1 MEFLKELFTAAENG
15 SLTYEQLEAACKE
28 KGIKV
33 VNLSDGNY
41 VSKRKY
47 DDDLKAK
54 DTAIDTLKGN
64 LEARD
69 SDISKLRDDL
79 QKNKDDAQKAV
90 DLSKQLEDWQ
100 TKYKTETDNL
110 NAQLKKQAK
119 VFAVRDF
126 VGAKKFTS
134 KAAKRDFTNYLM
146 EKELDVQDGKIIG
159 GDDYLT
165 AYKKENADAFVVETP
180 NNQPKQPTFVNSTN
194 GAESI
199 TKSGGE
205 FKFNFTGV
213 RKHD

>member
-1 MEFLKELFTAAENG
+1 MEFLKELFKAAENG
-15 SLTYEQLEAACKE
+15 SLTYEQLEASCKE

-54 DTAIDTLKGN
+54 DTTIDTLKGN

-69 SDISKLRDDL
+69 SDISKLKDDL
-79 QKNKDDAQKAV
+79 EKNKDDAQKAV
-90 DLSKQLEDWQ
+90 DLGKQLQDWQ
-100 TKYKTETDNL
+100 TKYQTETDNL
-110 NAQLKKQAK
+110 NAKLKEQAK
-119 VFAVRDF
+119 HFAVRDF
-126 VGAKKFTS
+126 AGTKKFS
-134 KAAKRDFTNYLM
+134 SAAAKRDFENYM
-146 EKELDVQDGKIIG
+146 FKQEFDVKDGAIMG
-159 GDDYLT
+159 GEDYYN
-165 AYKKENADAFVVETP
+165 AYAKENADAFVVEQQEQQKNP
-180 NNQPKQPTFVNSTN
+180 QFVQTTN
-194 GAESI
+194 GTESF